1 MSLTALE
8 RAVLTWFAD
17 RAGSE
22 ALRVQCETASAL
34 DRTYTGPGQI
44 TELQCAPNAPVAQ
57 LPTNCVPNAPLIES
71 PVLPHGA
78 GTDLWLENGRIAELE
93 IVTFGGTELP
103 KEPFQFQLVEAL

>member
-1 MSLTALE
+1 
-8 RAVLTWFAD
+8 VL
-17 RAGSE
+17 
-22 ALRVQCETASAL
+22 
-34 DRTYTGPGQI
+34 
-44 TELQCAPNAPVAQ
+44 
-57 LPTNCVPNAPLIES
+57 NAPLIES